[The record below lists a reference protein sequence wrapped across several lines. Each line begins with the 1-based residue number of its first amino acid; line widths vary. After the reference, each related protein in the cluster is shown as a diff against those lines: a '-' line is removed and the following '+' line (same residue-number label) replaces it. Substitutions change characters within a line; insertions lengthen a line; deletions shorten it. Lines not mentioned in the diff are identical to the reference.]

1 MLQNV
6 NTAGHASWPISILGP
21 IVSEPKTP
29 NRSKRSRGEATL
41 PPPSDRDVAL
51 LYPEAV
57 VVSSDALLWQN
68 VRVIHLRHSLDE
80 MVVPPSESHC
90 LVLNLSAPLQLNAR
104 LGKRTFEG
112 RVQAG
117 EVAFIPTGTTWSF

>member
-1 MLQNV
+1 M
-6 NTAGHASWPISILGP
+6 
-21 IVSEPKTP
+21 VSEPENRK
-29 NRSKRSRGEATL
+29 RSKRSRREATL
-41 PPPSDRDVAL
+41 QPPSDRDVAF

-90 LVLNLSAPLQLNAR
+90 LVLNLKAPLQLNAR
-104 LGKRTFEG
+104 SGKRTFQ
-112 RVQAG
+112 VKAQAA
-117 EVAFIPTGTTWSF
+117 EVPLIPASP